1 MDWKRIGKAL
11 LFPPVWVLVVLT
23 GVSAWS
29 LTAIFLNGWEET
41 VPACFAYA
49 LAAYTLVADAVFLVR
64 VLPGRYRQI
73 RQTIYDNPLG
83 NRYMTDRAFRSRMS
97 LYLSLVINLLYVALQ
112 GVQWYLQR
120 SWWFVVL
127 GAYYAIL
134 SVMRLLLVRYVVKS
148 KTQTSVIREWQISRV
163 CSYILLLLNLFL
175 SGAVLMILYQNRGFH
190 YDGVLI
196 YVMALYTFY
205 SVIHAVVEL
214 VRWRKAGSPV
224 LSTAKVV
231 SLCAAVVSLLNL
243 ETAMFSQFGADMAPE
258 HQRLMIILTGAG
270 ISATVITLSVLR
282 IRKAGKEIRSMK
294 NGTK

>member
-23 GVSAWS
+23 GVSAWA

-49 LAAYTLVADAVFLVR
+49 VAAYTLVADAVFLVR

-83 NRYMTDRAFRSRMS
+83 NRYMTDRAFRSRVS

>member
-49 LAAYTLVADAVFLVR
+49 LAAYTLVADTVFLVR

-83 NRYMTDRAFRSRMS
+83 NRYMTDRAFRSRVS
-97 LYLSLVINLLYVALQ
+97 LYLSLAINLLYVALQ

-148 KTQTSVIREWQISRV
+148 KTQISVIREWQISRV